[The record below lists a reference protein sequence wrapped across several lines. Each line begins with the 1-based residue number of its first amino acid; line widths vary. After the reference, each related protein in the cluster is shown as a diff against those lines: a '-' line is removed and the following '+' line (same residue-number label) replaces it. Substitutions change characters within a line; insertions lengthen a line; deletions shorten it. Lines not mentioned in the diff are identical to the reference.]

1 MPKNRRSGTIA
12 GRTYE
17 TDRSEQE
24 NRNDQEMSERLE
36 RRLLAMDPITI
47 EIDSRTR
54 HRREQVTIDFVD
66 RDQANVNTAGG
77 SYRVNI
83 EAGTCTCPD
92 HMHRQGRCRHME
104 AVNIATEQA
113 RQGIMPG
120 SRVDIETSNGQVL
133 SEHQRAETAAE
144 LQNVARRCTDDAFF
158 YTEHP
163 DIFESDMARLQSEP
177 VPYTYENVLNGS
189 NITFGIELEFVQGDS
204 DAIAEELYEMGICG
218 NSLMS
223 GYHGRRVPGKWALE
237 RDGSVTSGNRG
248 GELISPI
255 LTDTPE
261 TWRTIEK
268 VCEVAKRHGAQVNFQ
283 TGGHV
288 HIGASEALDGKKQR
302 WRRFFKMGAGFE
314 QVYKRISG
322 GEQGS
327 FRGGFYAASSIDLNR
342 IGITMRLP
350 GESDTRDFFSRI
362 SNRLGNK
369 YRMINFTPLGSKKT
383 VEFRGFNGT
392 LTPGIIQA
400 NVKFA
405 AGMVNSAERSRL
417 RSTESLVSTEADK
430 KRANIINAYEEN
442 NQQSNEAIMRAL
454 DAVFSRKED
463 KQHLLSVIAKNSWDR
478 H

>member
-1 MPKNRRSGTIA
+1 MPKNRNSGTIA

-17 TDRSEQE
+17 IDRTEHE
-24 NRNDQEMSERLE
+24 NRNDQEMSDRLE
-36 RRLLAMDPITI
+36 RRLQAMDPITV

-54 HRREQVTIDFVD
+54 HRRERVTVDFVD
-66 RDQANVNTAGG
+66 RDQAEVNTEGG

-83 EAGTCTCPD
+83 WEGTCTCPD
-92 HMHRQGRCRHME
+92 YMHRQGRCRHVE
-104 AVNIATEQA
+104 AMDVAREQA

-120 SRVDIETSNGQVL
+120 SREDIETSNGQVL

-144 LQNVARRCTDDAFF
+144 LRNAARARTDDDFF

-163 DIFESDMARLQSEP
+163 DVFESDMARLQGEP

-189 NITFGIELEFVQGDS
+189 DITFGIELEFVHGDS
-204 DAIAEELYEMGICG
+204 DAIAAELYQMGICG
-218 NSLMS
+218 NDSMS

-237 RDGSVTSGNRG
+237 RDGSVTSGSRG

-268 VCEVAKRHGAQVNFQ
+268 VCDVAKRHGAQVNFQ

-302 WRRFFKMGAGFE
+302 WRRLFKMGAGFE

-322 GEQGS
+322 GEQGV
-327 FRGGFYAASSIDLNR
+327 FRGGHYAASSEDLNR
-342 IGITMRLP
+342 TGIVMRLP
-350 GESDTRDFFSRI
+350 GEGDTSDFFSRI
-362 SNRLGNK
+362 SRRLGQK

-392 LTPGIIQA
+392 LTPGVIQA

-405 AGMVNSAERSRL
+405 AGMVLSAERSRL
-417 RSTESLVSTEADK
+417 RSTESLVSTDSDK

-442 NQQSNEAIMRAL
+442 NQRSNEAIMRTL
-454 DAVFSRKED
+454 DVVFSRKED
-463 KQHLLSVIAKNSWDR
+463 KQHVLSVIAKNSWSR